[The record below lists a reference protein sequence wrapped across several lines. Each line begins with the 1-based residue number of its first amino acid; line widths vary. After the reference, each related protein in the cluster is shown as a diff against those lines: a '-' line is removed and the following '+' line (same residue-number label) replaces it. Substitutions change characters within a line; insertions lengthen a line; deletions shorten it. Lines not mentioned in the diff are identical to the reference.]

1 MILSMILALA
11 GPHALADSILARAER
26 QLRAQEARLVAF
38 RRDLHQNPEI
48 SLQEERTAGKVAER
62 LRELGLEV
70 RTGVGGH
77 GVVAIIRGARPGPMV
92 AYRADM
98 DAVPSDAPDPVEFKS
113 LRPGVRHICG
123 HDVHT
128 TIGVAIAEGLAAQR
142 PDLAGSIMLIFQ
154 PAEERVLGAKAMLA
168 DGLFA
173 KEKPVAMYGVHT
185 APLNVGQLGTRP
197 GPMMAAIDGIAITV
211 SGSGNTGVVADSLVR
226 KINTLSTITL
236 QEVLRGG
243 GLPGEMPVDAMV
255 VQSVVRPGEGGGRSI
270 VGQISSASAEA
281 RAAARKK
288 VEAIVAGVRSPDVD
302 VTLRFEERTAS
313 GVINDAPLVERSN
326 GVIRSVLGGE
336 SVVTVPVAPPVFSED
351 YGFFTEQVPGVF
363 WFLGVS
369 NPAKGTVGMPHSPG
383 YVADEGA
390 ILVAARAMTAVM
402 LDRLGNK
409 TNGPKT

>member
-1 MILSMILALA
+1 MILYTLLTLAVPGA
-11 GPHALADSILARAER
+11 PSDSILARAER
-26 QLRAQEARLVAF
+26 QLRAQESRLIAF
-38 RRDLHQNPEI
+38 RRDIHQNPEV

-113 LRPGVRHICG
+113 LKPGVRHICG

-142 PDLAGSIMLIFQ
+142 ADLTGSIMLIFQ

-173 KEKPVAMYGVHT
+173 REKPVAMYGVHT

-197 GPMMAAIDGIAITV
+197 GPMMAAIDGIGITV
-211 SGSGNTGVVADSLVR
+211 SGPGNTGAVADSLVR
-226 KINTLSTITL
+226 KINALSTISF
-236 QEVLRGG
+236 QEALRGG
-243 GLPGEMPVDAMV
+243 GLASDMPVEAMMA
-255 VQSVVRPGEGGGRSI
+255 QSVVRPGEAGGKSI
-270 VGQISSASAEA
+270 IGQVSSASAES

-288 VEAIVAGVRSPDVD
+288 VEAIVAGVRAPDVE
-302 VTLRFEERTAS
+302 VKLRFEERTAS

-326 GVIRSVLGGE
+326 AVIRKLLGGE

-402 LDRLGNK
+402 LDRLGR
-409 TNGPKT
+409 

>member
-1 MILSMILALA
+1 MILYTLLTLAA
-11 GPHALADSILARAER
+11 SNHAADSILARAER
-26 QLRAQEARLVAF
+26 QLRAQESRLIAF
-38 RRDLHQNPEI
+38 RRDIHQNPEI

-77 GVVAIIRGARPGPMV
+77 GVVAFIRGARPGPMV

-113 LRPGVRHICG
+113 LKPGVRHICG

-142 PDLAGSIMLIFQ
+142 SDLAGSIMLIFQ

-173 KEKPVAMYGVHT
+173 KEKPVAIYGVHT

-197 GPMMAAIDGIAITV
+197 GPMMAAIDGLAITV
-211 SGSGNTGVVADSLVR
+211 SGSGNTGAVADSIVR
-226 KINTLSTITL
+226 KINALSTITV
-236 QEVLRGG
+236 QDALRGG
-243 GLPGEMPVDAMV
+243 GLVRDMPMDAMMA
-255 VQSVVRPGEGGGRSI
+255 QSIARAGDGGGRSI
-270 VGQISSASAEA
+270 MGQVSSASAEA
-281 RAAARKK
+281 RAVARQK
-288 VEAIVAGVRSPDVD
+288 VEAIVAGARSSDVD
-302 VTLRFEERTAS
+302 VKLRFEERTAS
-313 GVINDAPLVERSN
+313 GVINDAALVERSN
-326 GVIRSVLGGE
+326 AVIRAALGGE
-336 SVVTVPVAPPVFSED
+336 AVVTVPVAPPVFSED
-351 YGFFTEQVPGVF
+351 YGFFTEQEPGVF

-402 LDRLGNK
+402 LERLSR
-409 TNGPKT
+409 

>member
-1 MILSMILALA
+1 MISFPILALS
-11 GPHALADSILARAER
+11 GLTALHIPTSDSLLARAER
-26 QLRAQEARLVAF
+26 QLRAQESRLIAF
-38 RRDLHQNPEI
+38 RRDIHQNPEI

-77 GVVAIIRGARPGPMV
+77 GVVAFIRGARPGPMV

-113 LRPGVRHICG
+113 LKPGVRHICG

-142 PDLAGSIMLIFQ
+142 SDLAGSIMLIFQ

-173 KEKPVAMYGVHT
+173 KEKPVAIYGVHT

-197 GPMMAAIDGIAITV
+197 GPMMAAIDGLAITV
-211 SGSGNTGVVADSLVR
+211 SGSGNTGAVADSIVR
-226 KINTLSTITL
+226 KINALSTITV
-236 QEVLRGG
+236 QDALRDG
-243 GLPGEMPVDAMV
+243 GLVRDMPVDAMMA
-255 VQSVVRPGEGGGRSI
+255 QSIARAGDGGGRSI
-270 VGQISSASAEA
+270 MGQVSSASAET
-281 RAAARKK
+281 RAAARQK
-288 VEAIVAGVRSPDVD
+288 VEAIVAGARSSDVD

-313 GVINDAPLVERSN
+313 GVINDAALVERSN
-326 GVIRSVLGGE
+326 AVIRAVLGGE
-336 SVVTVPVAPPVFSED
+336 AVVTVPVAPPVFSED

-402 LDRLGNK
+402 LERLSR
-409 TNGPKT
+409 

>member
-1 MILSMILALA
+1 MILYTLLTLAA
-11 GPHALADSILARAER
+11 SNHAADSILARAER
-26 QLRAQEARLVAF
+26 QLRAQESRLIAF
-38 RRDLHQNPEI
+38 RRDIHQNPEI

-77 GVVAIIRGARPGPMV
+77 GVVAFIRGARPGPMV

-113 LRPGVRHICG
+113 LKPGVRHICG

-142 PDLAGSIMLIFQ
+142 SDLAGSIMLIFQ

-173 KEKPVAMYGVHT
+173 KEKPVAIYGVHT

-197 GPMMAAIDGIAITV
+197 GPMMAAIDGLAITV
-211 SGSGNTGVVADSLVR
+211 SGSGNTGAVADSIVR
-226 KINTLSTITL
+226 KINALSTITV
-236 QEVLRGG
+236 QDALRGG
-243 GLPGEMPVDAMV
+243 GLVRDMPMDAMMA
-255 VQSVVRPGEGGGRSI
+255 QSIARADDGGGRSI
-270 VGQISSASAEA
+270 MGQVSSASAEA
-281 RAAARKK
+281 RAAARRK
-288 VEAIVAGVRSPDVD
+288 VEAIVAGARSSDVD
-302 VTLRFEERTAS
+302 VKLRFEERTAS
-313 GVINDAPLVERSN
+313 GVINDAALVERSN
-326 GVIRSVLGGE
+326 AVIRAALGGE
-336 SVVTVPVAPPVFSED
+336 AVVTVPVAPPVFSED

-402 LDRLGNK
+402 LERLSR
-409 TNGPKT
+409 